1 MVTPAWMRSAAPD
14 LTKTWHV
21 STYSGPAIQV
31 VSLEMSPHKA
41 IGSLEGT
48 VHLISLR
55 RRCRVG
61 KVSAGAPISRLWALP
76 ADAAATHPRLCRA
89 ALACAGRTVTILAT
103 VVLAAPM
110 LSPPVPSPP
119 AQSPPYPALT
129 ARVVTA
135 ARRVASAV
143 VAAAIAIAAAIVA
156 TGALSDVALIAVAA
170 AAVAALAA
178 AAVAAAA
185 CPSRHRPSC
194 RPRRGRL
201 EPRGLGC
208 GGGGSHTESQ

>member
-1 MVTPAWMRSAAPD
+1 M
-14 LTKTWHV
+14 
-21 STYSGPAIQV
+21 
-31 VSLEMSPHKA
+31 
-41 IGSLEGT
+41 
-48 VHLISLR
+48 
-55 RRCRVG
+55 G

-76 ADAAATHPRLCRA
+76 ADAAAAHPRLCRA

-170 AAVAALAA
+170 AQIGGLGSDMAE
-178 AAVAAAA
+178 
-185 CPSRHRPSC
+185 SRLRIGGSGCDARRRRVGGGVGLHGGGQRLEPG
-194 RPRRGRL
+194 RRGRVGQVDL
-201 EPRGLGC
+201 SILSVIYGRVWKYEPV
-208 GGGGSHTESQ
+208 